1 MTAHLVLAPNQWKMI
16 EGVKVENTTQEIVR
30 VDVSVLQDQS
40 AAFVEWDSSPEAAVK
55 NHQTTILCRRGF
67 GRKNP

>member
-40 AAFVEWDSSPEAAVK
+40 SAFVEWDSNPEAVK